1 MPNIRKRD
9 EVVVADH
16 AGDLVSDMAAKQRL
30 ADSIG
35 MANEDIVTE
44 AISIIQATTSVQVR
58 TIEVL

>member
-1 MPNIRKRD
+1 M
-9 EVVVADH
+9 VVADH